1 MQVYP
6 PEHAKATVW
15 PQEMEG
21 VVMQTIERAALSVK
35 EAAERLGISRS
46 MVFKLI
52 KRGELRSVKAGTRTL
67 VPVSATDE
75 FLEKTPATS

>member
-1 MQVYP
+1 
-6 PEHAKATVW
+6 
-15 PQEMEG
+15 MEG